1 VQRGVWNL
9 GIVSFVLCDN
19 CYSIF
24 SGRCGVR
31 SGIDMT
37 GWLRNQ
43 TLVETVQFQGIYCI
57 AEDLDTR
64 IFALIMLVEAEQ
76 KEDENAHFGMGFGEH
91 MLKDQQ
97 ENEQQHIYFAK
108 ASHFGT
114 V

>member
-1 VQRGVWNL
+1 MWSSQRYWRDWLAAKSDVGRNCPVL
-9 GIVSFVLCDN
+9 GLH
-19 CYSIF
+19 
-24 SGRCGVR
+24 
-31 SGIDMT
+31 
-37 GWLRNQ
+37 
-43 TLVETVQFQGIYCI
+43 CI